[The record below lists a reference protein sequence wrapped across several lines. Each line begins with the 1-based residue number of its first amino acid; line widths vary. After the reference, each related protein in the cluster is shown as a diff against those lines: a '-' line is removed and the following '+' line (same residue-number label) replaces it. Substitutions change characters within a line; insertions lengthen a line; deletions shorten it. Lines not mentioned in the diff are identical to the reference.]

1 MDLGKAT
8 QNQIEI
14 AKFFNLDISNDI
26 PEVGYI
32 KIVNYLKKQ
41 FCLPI
46 DSRLATEKQIA
57 FARKF
62 GYDVS
67 NYSIEMA
74 GMVLLRITRREDE
87 NSILQQNLEPGDIV
101 TIHNRMHP
109 EYSGIMSF
117 AISSIKD
124 GMVYFKGGN
133 GKKAS
138 ARNVRKVR

>member
-1 MDLGKAT
+1 MDLGKT
-8 QNQIEI
+8 TLRQVEI
-14 AKFFNLDISNDI
+14 AKLFKIDISNDI

-46 DSRLATEKQIA
+46 DSKPATEKQIA

-67 NYSIEMA
+67 NYSTEMA
-74 GMVLLRITRREDE
+74 GMVLSRITRREDE
-87 NSILQQNLEPGDIV
+87 NSILQQNLQPGDIV
-101 TIHNRMHP
+101 TLFNRMHP
-109 EYSGIMSF
+109 EKTGIITY

-138 ARNVRKVR
+138 ARNVRQVR